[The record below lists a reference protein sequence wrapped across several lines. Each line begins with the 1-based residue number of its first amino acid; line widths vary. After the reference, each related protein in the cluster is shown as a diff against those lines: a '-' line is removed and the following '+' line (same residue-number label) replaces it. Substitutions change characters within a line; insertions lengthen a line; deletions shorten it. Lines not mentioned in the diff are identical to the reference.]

1 MVHRLSI
8 NKLLVLFVTTFIF
21 CSCLSLQN
29 YDYQY
34 VECQETPKEAINI
47 AIADYSK
54 KHLKQKNNGDVR
66 AVDVHINYTST
77 DWFYISMVPW
87 IGEVDKYPISL
98 LKKNEGRIPP
108 DWVPTECVEINNVLY
123 VWHNPNVVLTTDVIE
138 KLKKYNLIAKAED
151 EGLTSLDG
159 TRVCY
164 IFCKTNY
171 KKRYYRKVTVH
182 YNTPLPSCRCSK
194 IGLTGTASDLSL
206 FQQMVS
212 PFTSGGNT
220 SPLSVSIIGNPQ
232 CYRAADKAKGWSAL
246 FCK

>member
-34 VECQETPKEAINI
+34 VECQEAPKEAINI
-47 AIADYSK
+47 AIADYNK
-54 KHLKQKNNGDVR
+54 KHLKEKNNGDVR
-66 AVDVHINYTST
+66 AVAVHINYTST

-87 IGEVDKYPISL
+87 IGEVDKFPISL

-123 VWHNPNVVLTTDVIE
+123 VWYNPNVALTTNFIE
-138 KLKKYNLIAKAED
+138 TLAKYDLVLKPED
-151 EGLTSLDG
+151 QWIVTTDG
-159 TRVCY
+159 THVSY

-171 KKRYYRKVTVH
+171 KKRYFQKVMPL
-182 YNTPLPSCRCSK
+182 YATPLPSCGCSK
-194 IGLTGTASDLSL
+194 
-206 FQQMVS
+206 
-212 PFTSGGNT
+212 
-220 SPLSVSIIGNPQ
+220 
-232 CYRAADKAKGWSAL
+232 DKDNK
-246 FCK
+246 

>member
-87 IGEVDKYPISL
+87 IDEADKFPISL

-123 VWHNPNVVLTTDVIE
+123 VWHNPNVALTTNFIE
-138 KLKKYNLIAKAED
+138 TLAKYDLVLKAED
-151 EGLTSLDG
+151 QWMVSTDG
-159 TRVCY
+159 THVSY

-171 KKRYYRKVTVH
+171 KKRYFQKVMPL
-182 YNTPLPSCRCSK
+182 YATPLPSCGCS
-194 IGLTGTASDLSL
+194 
-206 FQQMVS
+206 
-212 PFTSGGNT
+212 N
-220 SPLSVSIIGNPQ
+220 
-232 CYRAADKAKGWSAL
+232 DKDNK
-246 FCK
+246 

>member
-8 NKLLVLFVTTFIF
+8 NKLLVLFVTTFMF

-34 VECQETPKEAINI
+34 VECQEAPKEAINI

-87 IGEVDKYPISL
+87 IDEADKFPISL
-98 LKKNEGRIPP
+98 LKENEGRIPP

-123 VWHNPNVVLTTDVIE
+123 VWHNPNVALTTNFIE
-138 KLKKYNLIAKAED
+138 TLAKYDLVLKPED
-151 EGLTSLDG
+151 QWIVSTDG
-159 TRVCY
+159 THVSY

-171 KKRYYRKVTVH
+171 KKRYFQKVMPL
-182 YNTPLPSCRCSK
+182 YATPLPSCGCSK
-194 IGLTGTASDLSL
+194 
-206 FQQMVS
+206 
-212 PFTSGGNT
+212 
-220 SPLSVSIIGNPQ
+220 
-232 CYRAADKAKGWSAL
+232 DKDNK
-246 FCK
+246 

>member
-1 MVHRLSI
+1 MVHRLNI

-34 VECQETPKEAINI
+34 VECQEAPKEAINI

-54 KHLKQKNNGDVR
+54 KHLKEKNNGDVR

-87 IGEVDKYPISL
+87 IGEVDKFPISL
-98 LKKNEGRIPP
+98 LKENEGRIPP

-123 VWHNPNVVLTTDVIE
+123 VWHNPNVALTTNFIE
-138 KLKKYNLIAKAED
+138 TLAKYDLVLKPED
-151 EGLTSLDG
+151 QWIVTTDG
-159 TRVCY
+159 THVSY

-171 KKRYYRKVTVH
+171 KKRYFQKVMPL
-182 YNTPLPSCRCSK
+182 YATPLPSCGCSK
-194 IGLTGTASDLSL
+194 
-206 FQQMVS
+206 
-212 PFTSGGNT
+212 
-220 SPLSVSIIGNPQ
+220 
-232 CYRAADKAKGWSAL
+232 DKDNK
-246 FCK
+246 

>member
-77 DWFYISMVPW
+77 DWFYISMVPQMALTFL
-87 IGEVDKYPISL
+87 IYFVK
-98 LKKNEGRIPP
+98 
-108 DWVPTECVEINNVLY
+108 
-123 VWHNPNVVLTTDVIE
+123 LTTKRGIF
-138 KLKKYNLIAKAED
+138 KK
-151 EGLTSLDG
+151 
-159 TRVCY
+159 
-164 IFCKTNY
+164 
-171 KKRYYRKVTVH
+171 
-182 YNTPLPSCRCSK
+182 
-194 IGLTGTASDLSL
+194 
-206 FQQMVS
+206 
-212 PFTSGGNT
+212 
-220 SPLSVSIIGNPQ
+220 
-232 CYRAADKAKGWSAL
+232 
-246 FCK
+246 